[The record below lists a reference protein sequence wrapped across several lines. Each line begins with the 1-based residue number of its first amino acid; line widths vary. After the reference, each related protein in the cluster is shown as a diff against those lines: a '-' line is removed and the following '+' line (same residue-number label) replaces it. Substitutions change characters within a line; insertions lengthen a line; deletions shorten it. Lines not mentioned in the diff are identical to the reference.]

1 VILTVKIATMNRI
14 INFFYGRT
22 KSMAQDLKPKINIEQ
37 RPTGLIILDGW
48 GHREE
53 TAHNAIAQANTPNF
67 DKLLAENP
75 NTLIST
81 SGMDVGLPN
90 GQMGNSEVGHT
101 NLGAGRVVYQELTR
115 IQKDIDDGRFYNNHA
130 LHSAVEKAMQ
140 RDRTVHIIGL
150 LSDGGVHSHI
160 DHILAAIKLSADQ
173 SAKTVLHIFTDG
185 RDTAPK
191 SALNY
196 IKQVENFIADKP
208 TVNIGS
214 LIGRFYAMDRDT
226 RWERTQEAYEI
237 VCCGKGEFKAESA
250 KQAVEMAYERGET
263 DEFIQPT
270 TILNDKGKKSKI
282 KDGDSVIFMNFRSDR
297 ARQLTRA
304 FILSDFADFHRCST
318 PLLSSFVTLTE
329 YHKNFE
335 KFGASIAYRPTN
347 LKNTFGEVIA
357 NLKLRQL
364 RIAETEKYPH
374 VTFFLNGGIE
384 QPYRGEDR
392 ILIPSPKVR
401 TYDLQPEMSLPE
413 LSEKLVEAIE
423 SGKYDTFICNIANPD
438 MVGHSGILEACI
450 KAVEA
455 VDEALGRILNALEK
469 VGGQCIVTADH
480 GNIEMLQDPETGE
493 PFTSHTTFPVPLAY
507 FGPLKE
513 ETKLREGG
521 RLPDV
526 IPTMLDIMGIE
537 QPAEMDGQTLRVK

>member
-1 VILTVKIATMNRI
+1 M
-14 INFFYGRT
+14 G
-22 KSMAQDLKPKINIEQ
+22 QDLKPKIKIKQ

-48 GHREE
+48 GQRDE
-53 TAHNAIAQANTPNF
+53 TEDNAIAQANTPNF
-67 DKLLAENP
+67 DKLIANHP

-81 SGMDVGLPN
+81 SGLDVGLPN

-115 IQKDIDDGRFYNNHA
+115 IQKDIDDGRFYNNNA
-130 LHSAVEKAMQ
+130 LLTAVDKAAK
-140 RDRTVHIIGL
+140 RDRVVHILGL
-150 LSDGGVHSHI
+150 LSDGGVHSHLE
-160 DHILAAIKLSADQ
+160 HIKAALKLCADNN
-173 SAKTVLHIFTDG
+173 AKTVLHIFADG
-185 RDTAPK
+185 RDVAPQ
-191 SALNY
+191 SALKY
-196 IKQVENFIADKP
+196 IDQIEHHISELNANIS
-208 TVNIGS
+208 IGS
-214 LIGRFYAMDRDT
+214 IIGRFFAMDRDT
-226 RWERTQEAYEI
+226 RWERTEEAYQL
-237 VCCGKGEFKAESA
+237 VCCGKAEFKANSA

-263 DEFIQPT
+263 DEFIQST
-270 TILNDKGKKSKI
+270 AILNSKGKKTKI

-304 FILSDFADFHRCST
+304 FILSDFAEFHRCST
-318 PLLSSFVTLTE
+318 PLLSAYVTLTE

-335 KFGASIAYRPTN
+335 NFGASIAYRPTN

-374 VTFFLNGGIE
+374 VTFFLNGGVE

-392 ILIPSPKVR
+392 ILVPSPKVR

-413 LSEKLVEAIE
+413 LSEKLVDAIG
-423 SGKYDTFICNIANPD
+423 SGTYDTFICNIANPD

-450 KAVEA
+450 QAVEA
-455 VDEALGRILNALEK
+455 VDEALGRILNAIEQA
-469 VGGQCIVTADH
+469 GGQVIVTADH
-480 GNIEMLQDPETGE
+480 GNIEMLKDPKTGE

-507 FGPLKE
+507 YGPKKL
-513 ETKLREGG
+513 KLRKGG

-526 IPTMLDIMGIE
+526 IPTLLDLMEIPIPE
-537 QPAEMDGQTLRVK
+537 EMTGETLIKS

>member
-1 VILTVKIATMNRI
+1 
-14 INFFYGRT
+14 
-22 KSMAQDLKPKINIEQ
+22 MANELKPKIKIAN

-53 TAHNAIAQANTPNF
+53 TDFNAIAQANTPNF
-67 DKLLAENP
+67 DRLMANNP

-81 SGMDVGLPN
+81 SGLDVGLPT

-115 IQKDIDDGRFYNNHA
+115 IQKDIDDGRFYNNNA
-130 LHSAVEKAMQ
+130 LHKAVSEAVK
-140 RDRTVHIIGL
+140 RDRTVHIMGL
-150 LSDGGVHSHI
+150 LSDGGVHSHL
-160 DHILAAIKLSADQ
+160 DHIKAALKLCAEQ
-173 SAKTVLHIFTDG
+173 NAKTVLHVFADG

-191 SALNY
+191 SALGY
-196 IKQVENFIADKP
+196 LSEIENTI
-208 TVNIGS
+208 NELNGNISIGS
-214 LIGRFYAMDRDT
+214 IIGRFYAMDRDN
-226 RWERTQEAYEI
+226 RWERTEAAYSLI
-237 VCCGKGEFKAESA
+237 ACAKGDFKAESA
-250 KQAVEMAYERGET
+250 KEAVEMAYERGET

-270 TILNDKGKKSKI
+270 TILNKKGKKTKI
-282 KDGDSVIFMNFRSDR
+282 KDGDSMIFMNFRADR
-297 ARQLTRA
+297 ARQMTRS
-304 FILSDFADFHRCST
+304 FILSDFAEFHRCNT
-318 PLLSSFVTLTE
+318 PLLSAFVTLTE

-335 KFGASIAYRPTN
+335 NFGASIAYRPTN

-357 NLKLRQL
+357 NNKLRQL
-364 RIAETEKYPH
+364 RIAETEKYAH

-401 TYDLQPEMSLPE
+401 TYDLQPEMSVGE
-413 LSEKLVEAIE
+413 LTEKLVEAIE
-423 SGKYDTFICNIANPD
+423 SGTYDTFICNIANPD

-455 VDEALGRILNALEK
+455 VDEALGKILDAIEK
-469 VGGQCIVTADH
+469 AGGQCIITADH

-507 FGPLKE
+507 FGPKE
-513 ETKLREGG
+513 ITLRDGG

-526 IPTMLDIMGIE
+526 MPTMLDLMGIP
-537 QPAEMDGQTLRVK
+537 QPEEMDGVSLAK

>member
-1 VILTVKIATMNRI
+1 M
-14 INFFYGRT
+14 G
-22 KSMAQDLKPKINIEQ
+22 QDLKPKIKIKN

-53 TAHNAIAQANTPNF
+53 EAHNAIAQANTPNF
-67 DKLLAENP
+67 DKLMAKNP

-81 SGMDVGLPN
+81 SGMDVGLPT

-115 IQKDIDDGRFYNNHA
+115 IQKDIDDGRFFNNNA
-130 LHSAVEKAMQ
+130 LNKAVLEAVK
-140 RDRTVHIIGL
+140 RDRTVHIMGL
-150 LSDGGVHSHI
+150 LSDGGVHSHLN
-160 DHILAAIKLSADQ
+160 HIKAALKLCADNNT
-173 SAKTVLHIFTDG
+173 KTVLHIFSDG
-185 RDTAPK
+185 RDVAPQSTLK
-191 SALNY
+191 YIEQIENHISDLNAN
-196 IKQVENFIADKP
+196 IS
-208 TVNIGS
+208 IGS
-214 LIGRFYAMDRDT
+214 IIGRFYAMDRDT
-226 RWERTQEAYEI
+226 RWDRTEAAYSLI
-237 VCCGKGEFKAESA
+237 ACGKGEFKADNA

-270 TILNDKGKKSKI
+270 VILNKKGKKTKV
-282 KDGDSVIFMNFRSDR
+282 KDGDSIIFMNFRADR
-297 ARQLTRA
+297 TRQLTRA
-304 FILSDFADFHRCST
+304 FILSDFAEFHRCNT
-318 PLLSSFVTLTE
+318 PLLAAFVTLTE

-335 KFGASIAYRPTN
+335 NFGATIAYRPTS
-347 LKNTFGEVIA
+347 LKNTFGEVIS

-364 RIAETEKYPH
+364 RIAETEKYAH
-374 VTFFLNGGIE
+374 VTFFLNGGVE

-401 TYDLQPEMSLPE
+401 TYDLQPEMSVGE
-413 LSEKLVEAIE
+413 LTEKLVDAIE
-423 SGKYDTFICNIANPD
+423 SGAYDTFVCNIANPD

-455 VDEALGRILNALEK
+455 VDEALGKILDAIEK
-469 VGGQCIVTADH
+469 ANGQVIVTADH

-507 FGPLKE
+507 FGPKKLE
-513 ETKLREGG
+513 LREGG

-526 IPTMLDIMGIE
+526 MPTILDLMEIP
-537 QPAEMDGQTLRVK
+537 QPEEMDGVSLIKK

>member
-1 VILTVKIATMNRI
+1 MVSENM
-14 INFFYGRT
+14 G
-22 KSMAQDLKPKINIEQ
+22 QELKPKIKIKH

-53 TAHNAIAQANTPNF
+53 REHNAIAQANTPNF
-67 DKLLAENP
+67 DKLMANNP

-81 SGMDVGLPN
+81 SGLDVGLPT

-115 IQKDIDDGRFYNNHA
+115 IQKDIEDGRFYNNNA
-130 LHSAVEKAMQ
+130 LLTAVDKAVK
-140 RDRTVHIIGL
+140 RDRTVHIMGL

-160 DHILAAIKLSADQ
+160 DHIKAALKLATNQ
-173 SAKTVLHIFTDG
+173 GAKTVLHIFADG
-185 RDTAPK
+185 RDTAPQ
-191 SALNY
+191 SALGY
-196 IKQVENFIADKP
+196 IAQIEETIAELKGAS
-208 TVNIGS
+208 IGS
-214 LIGRFYAMDRDT
+214 IIGRFYAMDRDT
-226 RWERTQEAYEI
+226 RWERTEEAYQL
-237 VCCGKGEFKAESA
+237 VCCGKSDFKAESA

-270 TILNDKGKKSKI
+270 AILNKKGKKSKI

-304 FILSDFADFHRCST
+304 FILSDFAEFHRCST
-318 PLLSSFVTLTE
+318 PLLSAYVTLTE

-335 KFGASIAYRPTN
+335 NFGATIAYRPTN

-374 VTFFLNGGIE
+374 VTFFLNGGVE

-392 ILIPSPKVR
+392 ILVPSPKVR

-413 LSEKLVEAIE
+413 LSEKLIEAIS
-423 SGKYDTFICNIANPD
+423 SGTYDTFICNIANPD

-455 VDEALGRILNALEK
+455 VDEALGRILDALEK
-469 VGGQCIVTADH
+469 AGGQCIVTADH

-507 FGPLKE
+507 FGSKQDVE
-513 ETKLREGG
+513 LRKGG

-526 IPTMLDIMGIE
+526 MPTILDLMEIP
-537 QPAEMDGQTLRVK
+537 QPEEMDGVSLIKK